1 MHSLLTTDVPRTLP
15 TILHHLTF
23 PHSPQ
28 QVPMTDGLLPHH
40 LMMSKPKCR
49 GVLVSEPRIGPI
61 PKVAN
66 PEFTLSP
73 TLFLKIYQVPAV
85 KLSGSPKTMV
95 PWMLKPFS
103 LSSLY
108 EAWTAMRDWPMT
120 SLPHPKLFS
129 GWPEKHTPRGRVIQA
144 KIHPLMLL
152 IKYN

>member
-1 MHSLLTTDVPRTLP
+1 MK
-15 TILHHLTF
+15 
-23 PHSPQ
+23 
-28 QVPMTDGLLPHH
+28 
-40 LMMSKPKCR
+40 SKPKHR

-66 PEFTLSP
+66 PELTLSP

-108 EAWTAMRDWPMT
+108 EAWTAMRDWP
-120 SLPHPKLFS
+120 
-129 GWPEKHTPRGRVIQA
+129 
-144 KIHPLMLL
+144 
-152 IKYN
+152 